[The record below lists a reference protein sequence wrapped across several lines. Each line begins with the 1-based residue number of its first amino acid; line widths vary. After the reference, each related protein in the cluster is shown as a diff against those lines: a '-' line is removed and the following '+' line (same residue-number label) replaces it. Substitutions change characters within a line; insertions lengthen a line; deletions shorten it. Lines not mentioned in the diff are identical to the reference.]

1 MPEKYDDRYP
11 VKESDSEELEAYKVW
26 VERQGSPRFQ
36 RANPKPTFNK
46 ESWLTDLTYSIPVS
60 DLSSRTKTNLYK
72 ITQYYGIDWD
82 DVALAIPVQYTESKI
97 EGFRARSR
105 SGYPVSPGEVYRKSY
120 MIEGTTPKGSEVI
133 YFRKEGQHPAS
144 GQSYIYVN
152 GVKYLV
158 SEFVQDPTTRWQGH
172 ILPEETEIY
181 TQKKFEES
189 PPKKRTPS
197 SYKDTR
203 LPEPEEIYIDT
214 ALSTLDWT

>member
-1 MPEKYDDRYP
+1 MSPTKNDLEEFETYKTWMEKRGRYKQP
-11 VKESDSEELEAYKVW
+11 SSE
-26 VERQGSPRFQ
+26 
-36 RANPKPTFNK
+36 PKPTFNK

-82 DVALAIPVQYTESKI
+82 DVALAIPVQYDENRI
-97 EGFRARSR
+97 EDFRSRARA
-105 SGYPVSPGEVYRKSY
+105 GAPVRPSEVYRKSY

-158 SEFVQDPTTRWQGH
+158 SEFVQDPTTRWEGH

-181 TQKKFEES
+181 TQEKFEES
-189 PPKKRTPS
+189 PPRKSIPL
-197 SYKDTR
+197 SYKNTR
-203 LPEPEEIYIDT
+203 LPEPEEIYLDT
-214 ALSTLDWT
+214 APSDLDWN

>member
-1 MPEKYDDRYP
+1 MSPTKNDL
-11 VKESDSEELEAYKVW
+11 EEFKAYKTW
-26 VERQGSPRFQ
+26 MEKRAQ
-36 RANPKPTFNK
+36 RKQPSSKPTFNK

-158 SEFVQDPTTRWQGH
+158 SEFVIDPVRRLEP
-172 ILPEETEIY
+172 ILPEETEMY

-189 PPKKRTPS
+189 PPRKSIPL
-197 SYKDTR
+197 SYKNTR

-214 ALSTLDWT
+214 ALSDLDWN